1 MGCQRDSERSV
12 GAKGEV
18 VLTFDQA
25 AILFLAFV
33 AVFRA
38 RRMAKTDRRVRL
50 ILSYLANEEL
60 VEESDATQ
68 SGL

>member
-1 MGCQRDSERSV
+1 M
-12 GAKGEV
+12 
-18 VLTFDQA
+18 LTFDQA

-60 VEESDATQ
+60 VEESDV
-68 SGL
+68 